1 MKAKRTK
8 QLNIEWSRKTQWIIS
23 FTVVKTRTAKK
34 PVKSV
39 KRGRPAK
46 RKQRRLLPGFLFAFA
61 RQLRAAVKATGRAL
75 SATVS
80 WLAPFVPYTLAT
92 VGLAGILFFG
102 LRTTQV
108 RAPEHVTTFAIPAPA
123 VTAPK
128 PEAPK
133 GLSHSEPTH
142 ISIPSVGID
151 SDIMVVG
158 RNDDGTMQ
166 TPPLFVNITGWYKYS
181 PTPGEI
187 GPSVIV
193 GHIDTYK
200 GPSVFWR
207 LGQLQPGDIVAVT
220 RKDGVVVKF
229 RVEALKQFE
238 QNDFPT
244 AEVYGNLD
252 HAGLRLITC
261 GGTFNRATGHYSQ
274 NTVVFASIV
283 TS

>member
-1 MKAKRTK
+1 MKTKRTK
-8 QLNIEWSRKTQWIIS
+8 KLNLKWSRSTQLIVS
-23 FTVVKTRTAKK
+23 FTIVKTRPAKK
-34 PVKSV
+34 PIKHSKKARPT
-39 KRGRPAK
+39 KRA
-46 RKQRRLLPGFLFAFA
+46 QRRLLPNYFAA
-61 RQLRAAVKATGRAL
+61 LGRQFRIAGKATKNAL
-75 SATVS
+75 SATGS
-80 WLAPFVPYTLAT
+80 WLAPFVPFALVTA
-92 VGLAGILFFG
+92 GLAGILFFG
-102 LRTTQV
+102 LKTTQV
-108 RAPEHVTTFAIPAPA
+108 RAPEQVTTFAIPAP
-123 VTAPK
+123 TAPVPK

-151 SDIMVVG
+151 SNVMELG

-166 TPPLFVNITGWYKYS
+166 TPPLFENITGWYKYS

-207 LGQLQPGDIVAVT
+207 LSQIQPGSIVEVT

-229 RVEALKQFE
+229 KVEALKQFE